1 MTSILKQPPLGSL
14 HPGFDYARVDTHQVS
29 QGLDSLI
36 RMTSSNDVDDETAPL
51 YFVLCIQ
58 HTVQLCMN
66 NYGGGGRMVGVTVG
80 PARTGSGPDLDVGT
94 ARGGIVVDDV
104 TGAGGP
110 ILPIWPAR
118 RDGGSIVVASPRT
131 LLPFSVTFSTSSHD
145 IIPPSGVCCTTT
157 RFPKTSARYIF
168 IIPTFTFR
176 HPPVCTVTP
185 VAIE

>member
-1 MTSILKQPPLGSL
+1 MQ
-14 HPGFDYARVDTHQVS
+14 
-29 QGLDSLI
+29 
-36 RMTSSNDVDDETAPL
+36 L
-51 YFVLCIQ
+51 YI
-58 HTVQLCMN
+58 N
-66 NYGGGGRMVGVTVG
+66 NYEGGGRMVGITVG
-80 PARTGSGPDLDVGT
+80 PARTGSGPDPDVGT
-94 ARGGIVVDDV
+94 AGGGNVVDDV

-118 RDGGSIVVASPRT
+118 RDGGGIVVVSPRT
-131 LLPFSVTFSTSSHD
+131 LVPFPLTSSTSSHD

-176 HPPVCTVTP
+176 HPPLCTVTP